1 MLGRE
6 RSTWLPVRR
15 RLLTVAL
22 GLAVILV
29 GVATPA
35 ASAQFLFG
43 FNEGRVFGAG
53 NVYLGDAV
61 ANREA
66 QVSSRVQRFFVEW
79 SDVEPN
85 APRGGSHTYD
95 WSSTGYDRLAASLRG
110 QGIRPLIGLLAA
122 PPWAHGPLDGI
133 GPGTPP
139 DGSHLDDFAAFA
151 AAVARHF
158 PDAVAIEVW
167 NEPNFAS
174 SDSWSAIGGANPGRY
189 ATMFNAARDAIA
201 AVTPGLPVITGS
213 LTGRL
218 QDTFAGDLTIPDFLN
233 SLLPRI
239 AGHLRP
245 GDAIGVHIYPSGW
258 PDPSDALDRTLTQ
271 VREARN
277 AFTPGRQLWITELG
291 LSTGG
296 PIGDPNVVSEAA
308 QALGLTAIYHQ
319 IATTAEGSDIGALL
333 IHTVIAPLGVPLDT
347 LEAGYALTTGNELA
361 PKPAL
366 CALATARGRGVPPGC
381 PAASSSPAPRKPL
394 RRCKGSRPRRSRA
407 SSPPA
412 SKCRKATPKRRR
424 SPLVRSHVRLS

>member
-1 MLGRE
+1 MGMLGRE

-151 AAVARHF
+151 AAFAARYRGR
-158 PDAVAIEVW
+158 VRYYVIW
-167 NEPNFAS
+167 NEPNL
-174 SDSWSAIGGANPGRY
+174 SAEWGARPPDPVAYTALLRTTY
-189 ATMFNAARDAIA
+189 PAVKAADPA
-201 AVTPGLPVITGS
+201 AVVLLAGLAPTLEPAGSPWGLRDTTFLEGVYAAGGQASFDGLAAHAYGLQAPPDDPAAPDRLNFARVAILHDLLARHGDGAKPVLVTE
-213 LTGRL
+213 
-218 QDTFAGDLTIPDFLN
+218 AGWNDSPRWVLAVRPAQ
-233 SLLPRI
+233 RI
-239 AGHLRP
+239 AYTLGAYEKARR
-245 GDAIGVHIYPSGW
+245 DW
-258 PDPSDALDRTLTQ
+258 PWCLAVTIW
-271 VREARN
+271 
-277 AFTPGRQLWITELG
+277 AFR
-291 LSTGG
+291 
-296 PIGDPNVVSEAA
+296 
-308 QALGLTAIYHQ
+308 Y
-319 IATTAEGSDIGALL
+319 
-333 IHTVIAPLGVPLDT
+333 
-347 LEAGYALTTGNELA
+347 
-361 PKPAL
+361 PKPAYTYFDNYTFVTPDFQPKPIY
-366 CALATARGRGVPPGC
+366 AEVQRYARP
-381 PAASSSPAPRKPL
+381 
-394 RRCKGSRPRRSRA
+394 
-407 SSPPA
+407 
-412 SKCRKATPKRRR
+412 
-424 SPLVRSHVRLS
+424 